1 MTPTGCSPSSCF
13 SSSCHLRQ
21 GGAVALFIAAAML
34 GLPVST
40 FAQESSPIQAKQ
52 VTTTE
57 HGIRWQDLTP
67 VQRGQLQ
74 SLERD
79 WSSIDARQKQK
90 WLELSTRMPGMSAD
104 ERQRIQARMAD
115 WAKLTPDQRGQA
127 RLRFQEAKKL
137 PAQDRQDRWDA
148 YQSLSAE
155 QKMQLAARASS
166 AASSAD
172 SARKASSANAH
183 ADKWA
188 RGVPQPKSNIVPNPA
203 FAAPPKPVATAVV
216 QARPGATTTLIT
228 KLPAPPLHEHTGMP
242 KIAATPEF
250 VNKATLLPKRG
261 PQAAASRAATPA
273 SGAETLQKK

>member
-1 MTPTGCSPSSCF
+1 MVTPIACKPSSCL
-13 SSSCHLRQ
+13 LRQ
-21 GGAVALFIAAAML
+21 GVAVVLFIAAAVL

-40 FAQESSPIQAKQ
+40 FAQGNSPTPAKQ
-52 VTTTE
+52 ATTTE
-57 HGIRWQDLTP
+57 RGVRWQDLTP
-67 VQRGQLQ
+67 IQQGQLQ

-90 WLELSTRMPGMSAD
+90 WLELSTRMHSMSAD

-127 RLRFQEAKKL
+127 RLRFQEAKQL
-137 PAQDRQDRWDA
+137 PVQDRQDRWDA
-148 YQSLSAE
+148 YQSLSDE
-155 QKMQLAARASS
+155 QKKQLAARALS

-172 SARKASSANAH
+172 SARKASNTNPRT
-183 ADKWA
+183 DRLA
-188 RGVPQPKSNIVPNPA
+188 RDVPQPKSNTVPNPT
-203 FAAPPKPVATAVV
+203 FAASPKPVAPAVV

-250 VNKATLLPKRG
+250 VNKDTLLPKRG
-261 PQAAASRAATPA
+261 PQAAASRAAIPA
-273 SGAETLQKK
+273 SGAEKLQKK